1 MLDKIQTD
9 KTANVES
16 RLPGLDAFKKSL
28 STKGLSHGM
37 QHSKSFHFLQ
47 RKSFRT
53 ATVERFG
60 RSYKVVFEKSGNEVL
75 VYSVDGNH
83 NLHTTF
89 SDEFLEAMEIGALES
104 TIVENTESYND
115 QYNGD

>member
-1 MLDKIQTD
+1 MKDQIQTN
-9 KTANVES
+9 KTSNGES
-16 RLPGLDAFKKSL
+16 RLPDLDAFKKSI

-47 RKSFRT
+47 KKSFRT

-83 NLHTTF
+83 NLHTTY

-104 TIVENTESYND
+104 TIIDSTESYND
-115 QYNGD
+115 TFNGD